1 MGEVGCELNVISDSK
16 IVFTFFD
23 DWYPTRI
30 TVFKSG
36 RIKVETDLEE
46 LP

>member
-1 MGEVGCELNVISDSK
+1 MISDNK

-30 TVFKSG
+30 TIFKSG
-36 RIKVETDLEE
+36 KIRVENDLDNI
-46 LP
+46 L